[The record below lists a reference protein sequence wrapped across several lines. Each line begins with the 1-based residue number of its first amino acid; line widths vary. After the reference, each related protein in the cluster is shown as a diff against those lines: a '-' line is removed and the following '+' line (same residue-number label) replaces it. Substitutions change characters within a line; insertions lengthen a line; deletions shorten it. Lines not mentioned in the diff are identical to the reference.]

1 VTWIT
6 EALNFLAE
14 SPWALVLT
22 VAGLLAFS
30 ETAIGFGFVVP
41 GETGVL
47 LMATTV
53 TSTSRF
59 LMMSLVVWLSAAA
72 GDSFGYW
79 MGRRYGVRLRDTRL
93 VARVGRRHWDRTA
106 EMLDRYGVAAVLV
119 ARFLPG
125 VRVLTPASAG
135 TFRLSYPRFLVASL
149 SGALV
154 WAVAHVAV
162 GAFAGASVKYIES
175 IIGTAGWVV
184 LGILAAV
191 AVVVTL
197 RRRRRR
203 RVAAMVEDASATD
216 ELFAR

>member
-1 VTWIT
+1 
-6 EALNFLAE
+6 
-14 SPWALVLT
+14 
-22 VAGLLAFS
+22 VAGPLAFS

-53 TSTSRF
+53 NGTSRF

-93 VARVGRRHWDRTA
+93 LARVGRRHWDRTA

-125 VRVLTPASAG
+125 VRALTPVSVG
-135 TFRLSYPRFLVASL
+135 TFRVSYPRFLVASL
-149 SGALV
+149 GGALV

-175 IIGTAGWVV
+175 IIGTTGWVV

-203 RVAAMVEDASATD
+203 VAAMVEDASATD